1 MVRAIMSLKDQLL
14 RVANAYA
21 SSLKTRGRNGLPSLA
36 GISTRVF
43 GDGKTF
49 ARIAAGG
56 DVTTTSFEKAMR
68 WFSANWPDDL
78 EWPQGVDRPVVSTD
92 SGEAA

>member
-21 SSLKTRGRNGLPSLA
+21 SSRKTRGRNGLPSLA

-78 EWPQGVDRPVVSTD
+78 AWSQDVAPPQVSTAP
-92 SGEAA
+92 GGVA